1 MSYKSLYRKYRP
13 MRFEDV
19 CGQQFI
25 VKTLSNAIKNNK
37 IGHAYLFCGTRG
49 TGKTTI
55 AKIFA
60 KLVNCLNPLDNVP
73 CGECEICLNENT
85 DEIPDIIEIDAAS
98 NNGVDEIREL
108 KNKIKLMPVMCKY
121 KVYIIDEVHMLSTG
135 AFNALLKTL
144 EEPPEHVIFILA
156 TTEPQ
161 KLPITIIS
169 RCQRFDFKKI
179 NVLDIS
185 KRLKY
190 ISQKEGIDIDDEA
203 IEEIA
208 KLSEGAMR
216 DAIGLLDQIS
226 SFADSKITVEDIY
239 TIRGSVSNR
248 VLIELIE
255 KYIDNDASSILSI
268 VDDIYLS
275 GKDFYRL
282 SEDILV
288 FYRNMLISKVAPS
301 YFEDKALQLKDDI
314 MRLSSK
320 IEVKRIERMIK
331 KLEELLRNIK
341 SSDYPRILFETTIL
355 SDLDLDESFE
365 NEKTTTEK
373 DKTFVLGINEVDS
386 KSKNKEIKLDKNIN
400 EIIKEEFKEK
410 DIKKVTTKNKSN
422 NSFAITDALKEAMI
436 NNTIAEASASLKK
449 EATVKFEELDKY
461 LIDKDFKAAATI
473 LKDSIVTAVSN
484 DHMLLTYK
492 YESMVED
499 NDNEYASISNLI
511 KQMFGSEYKV
521 VAITD
526 KRWKE
531 LRPYFLNLKK
541 ENGTI
546 PLIEEKYEKINKSE
560 NMIENEN
567 YEEVLNIFDSDL
579 IEMEE

>member
-365 NEKTTTEK
+365 NEKPTTEK

-541 ENGTI
+541 DNGTI

>member
-144 EEPPEHVIFILA
+144 EEPPEHVILILA

-355 SDLDLDESFE
+355 SDLNLDESFE
-365 NEKTTTEK
+365 NEKPTTEK
-373 DKTFVLGINEVDS
+373 DKTFVMGINEVDS
-386 KSKNKEIKLDKNIN
+386 NSKNNEIKLDKNIN

-422 NSFAITDALKEAMI
+422 NSFAITDTLKEAMI

>member
-341 SSDYPRILFETTIL
+341 SSDYPKILFETTIL

-373 DKTFVLGINEVDS
+373 DKTFVMGINEVDS
-386 KSKNKEIKLDKNIN
+386 KSKNNEIKLDKNIN

-449 EATVKFEELDKY
+449 EATVKFEKLDKY

-541 ENGTI
+541 DNGTI

>member
-37 IGHAYLFCGTRG
+37 IGHAYLFSGTRG

-320 IEVKRIERMIK
+320 IDVKRIERMIK

-449 EATVKFEELDKY
+449 EATVKFEKLDKY

>member
-355 SDLDLDESFE
+355 SDLNLDESFE

-386 KSKNKEIKLDKNIN
+386 KSKNKEVKLDKNIN

-499 NDNEYASISNLI
+499 NDNEYASISNLV

>member
-314 MRLSSK
+314 MKLSSK

-365 NEKTTTEK
+365 NEKPTTEK
-373 DKTFVLGINEVDS
+373 DKTFVMGINEVDS
-386 KSKNKEIKLDKNIN
+386 NSKNNEIKLDKNIN

-422 NSFAITDALKEAMI
+422 NSFAITDTLKEAMI

>member
-108 KNKIKLMPVMCKY
+108 KNKIKLMPVMCKH

-365 NEKTTTEK
+365 NEKPTTEK
-373 DKTFVLGINEVDS
+373 DKTFVMGINEVDS
-386 KSKNKEIKLDKNIN
+386 KSKNNEIKLDKNIN

>member
-365 NEKTTTEK
+365 NEKPMTEK
-373 DKTFVLGINEVDS
+373 DKTFVMGINEVDS
-386 KSKNKEIKLDKNIN
+386 NSKNKEIKLDKNIN

-461 LIDKDFKAAATI
+461 LIDKDFKVAATI
-473 LKDSIVTAVSN
+473 LKDSIVTAVSK

-511 KQMFGSEYKV
+511 KQMFDLEYKV

>member
-373 DKTFVLGINEVDS
+373 DKTFVMGINEVDS

-499 NDNEYASISNLI
+499 NDNEYASISSLV

>member
-301 YFEDKALQLKDDI
+301 YFEDKTLQLKDDI

-560 NMIENEN
+560 YMIENEN

>member
-365 NEKTTTEK
+365 NEKPTTEK
-373 DKTFVLGINEVDS
+373 DKKFVMGINEVDS
-386 KSKNKEIKLDKNIN
+386 NSKNNEIKLDKNIN

-410 DIKKVTTKNKSN
+410 DIKKVTTKNKLN
-422 NSFAITDALKEAMI
+422 NSFAITDALKESMI

-499 NDNEYASISNLI
+499 NDNEYASISNLV

>member
-560 NMIENEN
+560 YMIENEN

>member
-301 YFEDKALQLKDDI
+301 YFEDKTLQLKDDI

-499 NDNEYASISNLI
+499 NDNEYASISSLV

>member
-320 IEVKRIERMIK
+320 IELKRIERMIK

-373 DKTFVLGINEVDS
+373 DKTLVMSINEVDS

>member
-226 SFADSKITVEDIY
+226 SFTDSKITVEDIY

-410 DIKKVTTKNKSN
+410 DIEKVTTKNKSN

-560 NMIENEN
+560 NMIKNEN

>member
-268 VDDIYLS
+268 VDDIYFS

-320 IEVKRIERMIK
+320 IELKRIERMIK

-373 DKTFVLGINEVDS
+373 DKTFVMGINEVDS

-499 NDNEYASISNLI
+499 NDNEYASISNLV

-541 ENGTI
+541 EKGTI

>member
-365 NEKTTTEK
+365 NEKPTTEK
-373 DKTFVLGINEVDS
+373 DKTFVMGINEVDS
-386 KSKNKEIKLDKNIN
+386 NSKNNEIKLDKNIN

-422 NSFAITDALKEAMI
+422 NSFAITDTLKEAMI

-461 LIDKDFKAAATI
+461 LIDKDFKSAATI

>member
-365 NEKTTTEK
+365 NEKPMTEK
-373 DKTFVLGINEVDS
+373 DKTFVMGINEVDS
-386 KSKNKEIKLDKNIN
+386 NSKNKEIKLDKNIN

-499 NDNEYASISNLI
+499 NDNEYASISSLV
-511 KQMFGSEYKV
+511 KQMFGLEYKV

>member
-60 KLVNCLNPLDNVP
+60 KLVNCLNLLDNVP

-320 IEVKRIERMIK
+320 IDVKRIERMIK

-365 NEKTTTEK
+365 NEKPTTEK
-373 DKTFVLGINEVDS
+373 DKTFVMGINEVDS
-386 KSKNKEIKLDKNIN
+386 KSKNNEIKLDKNIN

-541 ENGTI
+541 DNGTI

>member
-121 KVYIIDEVHMLSTG
+121 KVYIIDEVHMLSAG

-190 ISQKEGIDIDDEA
+190 ISQKEGIDIDNEA

-320 IEVKRIERMIK
+320 IDVKRIERMIK

-355 SDLDLDESFE
+355 SDLNLDESFE
-365 NEKTTTEK
+365 NEKPMTEK
-373 DKTFVLGINEVDS
+373 DKTFVMGINEVDS

-400 EIIKEEFKEK
+400 EIIKEDFKEK
-410 DIKKVTTKNKSN
+410 NIKKVTTKNKSN

-449 EATVKFEELDKY
+449 EATFKFEELDKY
-461 LIDKDFKAAATI
+461 LIDKDFKATATI
-473 LKDSIVTAVSN
+473 LKDSIVTAVSK

-526 KRWKE
+526 KKWKE

>member
-190 ISQKEGIDIDDEA
+190 ISKREGIDIDDEA

-226 SFADSKITVEDIY
+226 SFDDSKITVEDIY

-255 KYIDNDASSILSI
+255 KYIENDASSILSI

-449 EATVKFEELDKY
+449 ETTVKFEELDKY

>member
-331 KLEELLRNIK
+331 KLEELLGNIK

-365 NEKTTTEK
+365 NEKPTTEK
-373 DKTFVLGINEVDS
+373 DKTLVMSINEVDS
-386 KSKNKEIKLDKNIN
+386 KSKNNEIKLDKNIN

-410 DIKKVTTKNKSN
+410 DIKKITTKNKSN

>member
-355 SDLDLDESFE
+355 SDLNLDESFE

-373 DKTFVLGINEVDS
+373 DKTFVMGINEVDS

-499 NDNEYASISNLI
+499 NDNEYASISSLV

>member
-373 DKTFVLGINEVDS
+373 DKTFVMGINEVDS
-386 KSKNKEIKLDKNIN
+386 NSKNNEIKLDKNIN

-422 NSFAITDALKEAMI
+422 NSFAITDTLKEAMI

>member
-365 NEKTTTEK
+365 NEKPTTEK
-373 DKTFVLGINEVDS
+373 DKTFVMGINEVDS
-386 KSKNKEIKLDKNIN
+386 KSKNNEIKLDKNIN

-541 ENGTI
+541 DNGTI

>member
-355 SDLDLDESFE
+355 SDLNLDESFK

-436 NNTIAEASASLKK
+436 NNTIAEASVSLKK

-560 NMIENEN
+560 NMIKNEN

>member
-365 NEKTTTEK
+365 NEKPTTEK
-373 DKTFVLGINEVDS
+373 DKTFVMGINEVDS

>member
-226 SFADSKITVEDIY
+226 SFTDSKITVEDIY

-301 YFEDKALQLKDDI
+301 YFEDKSLQLKEDI

-373 DKTFVLGINEVDS
+373 DKTFVMGINEVDS

-560 NMIENEN
+560 YMIENEN

>member
-1 MSYKSLYRKYRP
+1 

-365 NEKTTTEK
+365 NEKPTTEK

-499 NDNEYASISNLI
+499 NDNEYASISSLV

>member
-226 SFADSKITVEDIY
+226 SFTDSKITVEDIY

-301 YFEDKALQLKDDI
+301 YFEDKALQLKEDI

-365 NEKTTTEK
+365 NEKTATEK
-373 DKTFVLGINEVDS
+373 DETFVLGINEVDS

-484 DHMLLTYK
+484 DHMLLIYK

-560 NMIENEN
+560 NMIKNEN

>member
-365 NEKTTTEK
+365 NEKPTTEK
-373 DKTFVLGINEVDS
+373 DKKFVMGINEVDS
-386 KSKNKEIKLDKNIN
+386 NSKNNEIKLDKNIN

-422 NSFAITDALKEAMI
+422 NSFAITDTLKEAMI

-499 NDNEYASISNLI
+499 NDNEYASISSLV

>member
-320 IEVKRIERMIK
+320 IDVKRIERMIK

-449 EATVKFEELDKY
+449 EATVKFEKLDKY

>member
-226 SFADSKITVEDIY
+226 SFTDSKITVEDIY

-365 NEKTTTEK
+365 NEKPTTEK
-373 DKTFVLGINEVDS
+373 DKTFVMGINEVDS
-386 KSKNKEIKLDKNIN
+386 NSKNNEIKLDKNIN

-422 NSFAITDALKEAMI
+422 NSFAITDTLKEAMI

-499 NDNEYASISNLI
+499 NDNEYASISSLV

>member
-365 NEKTTTEK
+365 NEKPMTEK
-373 DKTFVLGINEVDS
+373 DKTFVMDINEVDS
-386 KSKNKEIKLDKNIN
+386 KSKNNEIKLDKNIN

-461 LIDKDFKAAATI
+461 LIDKDFKTAATI

>member
-226 SFADSKITVEDIY
+226 SFTDSKITVEDIY

-436 NNTIAEASASLKK
+436 NNTIAEASVSLKK

-499 NDNEYASISNLI
+499 NDNEYASISSLV

>member
-365 NEKTTTEK
+365 NEKPTTEK

-499 NDNEYASISNLI
+499 NDNEYASISCLV

>member
-25 VKTLSNAIKNNK
+25 VKTLSNTIKNNK

-511 KQMFGSEYKV
+511 KQMFDSEYKV

-541 ENGTI
+541 DNGTI

>member
-373 DKTFVLGINEVDS
+373 DKTFVMGINEVDS

>member
-282 SEDILV
+282 SEDIFV

-331 KLEELLRNIK
+331 KLEELLGNIK

-365 NEKTTTEK
+365 NEKPTTEK
-373 DKTFVLGINEVDS
+373 DKTLVMSINEVDS

-511 KQMFGSEYKV
+511 NQMFGSEYKV

>member
-25 VKTLSNAIKNNK
+25 VKTLSNTIKNNK

-365 NEKTTTEK
+365 NEKPTTEK